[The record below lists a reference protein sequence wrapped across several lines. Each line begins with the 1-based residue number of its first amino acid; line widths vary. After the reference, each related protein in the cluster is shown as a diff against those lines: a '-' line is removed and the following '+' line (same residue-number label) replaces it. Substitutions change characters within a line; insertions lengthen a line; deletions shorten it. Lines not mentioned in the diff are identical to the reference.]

1 MGKNVAVFVDVANIF
16 YAAKAAG
23 VDIDYVTLLKSAI
36 AGRDFVRAYAYTGLD
51 PDNENQRNF
60 HNFLARHD
68 YKVVSKDIRK
78 YGDGKV
84 KANLDIELVVDM
96 MKTARN
102 LDVAIVVSGDG
113 DFAPAIRAVQ
123 EMGVRVEVVS
133 FRGNTSSDLIDVAD
147 QFTDIIQMAKV
158 EKGSSRSGRR
168 VADDGEDLSM
178 TEVPD
183 KLTEGTG
190 RGRSRS
196 VGRGRGRPG
205 EVEREPVAASGRS
218 SARTSVRSRRVEAEP
233 GVPLLTGAPTGGL
246 VALPGEKLSKA
257 ALARLE
263 AAGPAVAADESGA
276 AGAAPLGDGTE
287 LEGEEPRR
295 RRRRGGRGRG
305 RGRGRGE
312 GGEVSGTPIGAGEP
326 LDGSDED
333 EDEDES
339 EQPTELVASSPRG
352 PRPGAFGSIW
362 DSQIGQ
368 SRPPSSPEAASF
380 DVDDDEP
387 AIPEYLIAEQRRG
400 GSANRMGGRSPSGN
414 RGGRAGYQSAI
425 DRERYGRGGGG
436 GINRYPDVSGR
447 TTGGGSAGGGT
458 AGTIGRGGRG
468 GGRDDRPPVASRPE
482 RERPAPG
489 RSDEPWSEVP
499 PELEALLRAQLATR
513 GGERPSSPRGGVSGN
528 DPSAAGSTQAP
539 DEAPATAPARKPRAS
554 TRTRVAR
561 TTGDTAP
568 ATTDA
573 ALTAG
578 SEGAAEGPKP
588 KARSRAAAGSKAT
601 GAAEDGPK
609 PRTTS
614 RTKAV
619 GAAKV
624 KPKAGP
630 AGEDGEAP
638 APKRRAPA
646 RKPVTPSEA

>member
-1 MGKNVAVFVDVANIF
+1 VGKNVAVFVDVANIF

-147 QFTDIIQMAKV
+147 QFTDIVQMAKV

-183 KLTEGTG
+183 KLTEGTSRG
-190 RGRSRS
+190 RGRSI
-196 VGRGRGRPG
+196 GRGRGRTTD
-205 EVEREPVAASGRS
+205 EREPVAASGRS
-218 SARTSVRSRRVEAEP
+218 PVRGAIRSRRVETEP
-233 GVPLLTGAPTGGL
+233 DVPVSAGVPAGGL

-263 AAGPAVAADESGA
+263 AVVPAAAEADT
-276 AGAAPLGDGTE
+276 AAPTATEDVGE
-287 LEGEEPRR
+287 LEGEGQRR

-305 RGRGRGE
+305 RGRGRE
-312 GGEVSGTPIGAGEP
+312 GGELSGVPVDGEVAGIDEADEP
-326 LDGSDED
+326 DE
-333 EDEDES
+333 
-339 EQPTELVASSPRG
+339 TERGPVEVVASAPRG
-352 PRPGAFGSIW
+352 PRPGAFGSVW

-368 SRPPSSPEAASF
+368 SRPPSSGEATPF
-380 DVDDDEP
+380 DVDDEDEP

-400 GSANRMGGRSPSGN
+400 GSSNRAGGRSTGGN
-414 RGGRAGYQSAI
+414 RGGRGGAYQVAM

-447 TTGGGSAGGGT
+447 TAGGGT
-458 AGTIGRGGRG
+458 AGTIGRGGRDSR
-468 GGRDDRPPVASRPE
+468 RDERPPATSRPE
-482 RERPAPG
+482 RERPAVG

-513 GGERPSSPRGGVSGN
+513 GGDRPGGSPRV
-528 DPSAAGSTQAP
+528 AP
-539 DEAPATAPARKPRAS
+539 TGTDAPAASAEVAAAAPARKPRAASRTRLAESAPAEAVADAAAAPADQARTPKPRSS
-554 TRTRVAR
+554 TRTR
-561 TTGDTAP
+561 
-568 ATTDA
+568 
-573 ALTAG
+573 AG
-578 SEGAAEGPKP
+578 SA
-588 KARSRAAAGSKAT
+588 SKAT
-601 GAAEDGPK
+601 GETVAGPK
-609 PRTTS
+609 PRAST
-614 RTKAV
+614 RTKA
-619 GAAKV
+619 ATASKA
-624 KPKAGP
+624 KPKA
-630 AGEDGEAP
+630 AATGETSAAP

-646 RKPVTPSEA
+646 RKPAASSEA

>member
-133 FRGNTSSDLIDVAD
+133 FRGNTSSDLIEVAD

-190 RGRSRS
+190 RGRGRGT
-196 VGRGRGRPG
+196 GRGRGRSS
-205 EVEREPVAASGRS
+205 ETEREPAAAGSRPAARGGVRGRRPEPVETEAVAAVGGP
-218 SARTSVRSRRVEAEP
+218 AI
-233 GVPLLTGAPTGGL
+233 GL
-246 VALPGEKLSKA
+246 VALPGEKLSRA
-257 ALARLE
+257 AAARSVAPIE
-263 AAGPAVAADESGA
+263 APDEDGEIVETFDGSTEDGP
-276 AGAAPLGDGTE
+276 
-287 LEGEEPRR
+287 EGEATRR

-305 RGRGRGE
+305 RGRGREE
-312 GGEVSGTPIGAGEP
+312 GVEAVAGQDVPRDQDVARERPAARATEELDEPEEEPVSNA
-326 LDGSDED
+326 
-333 EDEDES
+333 
-339 EQPTELVASSPRG
+339 PRG
-352 PRPGAFGSIW
+352 PRPGAFGSVW

-368 SRPPSSPEAASF
+368 TRTPSIESTPF
-380 DVDDDEP
+380 DIDEEDEP
-387 AIPEYLIAEQRRG
+387 AIPEYILAEQRRG
-400 GSANRMGGRSPSGN
+400 SAATRSGSGGN
-414 RGGRAGYQSAI
+414 RGGRGGGGNRAAYASAM

-447 TTGGGSAGGGT
+447 STTGGGT
-458 AGTIGRGGRG
+458 AGRSEGRGEPRREPR
-468 GGRDDRPPVASRPE
+468 RDDRRPVSSPRPD
-482 RERPAPG
+482 RDRPATM

-499 PELEALLRAQLATR
+499 PELEAMLRAQQQASRGSDRPAT
-513 GGERPSSPRGGVSGN
+513 GSARPSVTDAPG
-528 DPSAAGSTQAP
+528 SA
-539 DEAPATAPARKPRAS
+539 EAPKVEAAAPARKPRTS
-554 TRTRVAR
+554 TRTKATSTAEASPAEGTAATASKPRATRAKPATAKAVATPDAPAGEAPKPR
-561 TTGDTAP
+561 ATRAKTSTAKPKATDGEVAAP
-568 ATTDA
+568 ATKRRT
-573 ALTAG
+573 TA
-578 SEGAAEGPKP
+578 K
-588 KARSRAAAGSKAT
+588 KAAA
-601 GAAEDGPK
+601 
-609 PRTTS
+609 
-614 RTKAV
+614 
-619 GAAKV
+619 
-624 KPKAGP
+624 P
-630 AGEDGEAP
+630 ADE
-638 APKRRAPA
+638 
-646 RKPVTPSEA
+646 

>member
-133 FRGNTSSDLIDVAD
+133 FRGNTSSDLIEVAD

-190 RGRSRS
+190 RGRGRGT
-196 VGRGRGRPG
+196 GRGRGRSS
-205 EVEREPVAASGRS
+205 ETEREPVAAGSRPAARGGVRGR
-218 SARTSVRSRRVEAEP
+218 RPEPVEAEAVAAVGGP
-233 GVPLLTGAPTGGL
+233 SIGL
-246 VALPGEKLSKA
+246 VPLPGEKLSRA
-257 ALARLE
+257 AAARSVAPIE
-263 AAGPAVAADESGA
+263 APDEDGEIVETFDGSTE
-276 AGAAPLGDGTE
+276 DGTE
-287 LEGEEPRR
+287 GEATRR

-305 RGRGRGE
+305 RGRGREE
-312 GGEVSGTPIGAGEP
+312 GVEAVAGQDVPRDQDVPRERPAARVAEDLDEPEEEPVSNA
-326 LDGSDED
+326 
-333 EDEDES
+333 
-339 EQPTELVASSPRG
+339 PRG
-352 PRPGAFGSIW
+352 PRPGAFGSVW

-368 SRPPSSPEAASF
+368 TRTPSIESTPF
-380 DVDDDEP
+380 DIDEEDEP
-387 AIPEYLIAEQRRG
+387 AIPEYILAEQRRG
-400 GSANRMGGRSPSGN
+400 SAATRSGSGGN
-414 RGGRAGYQSAI
+414 RGGRGGGGNRAAYASAI

-436 GINRYPDVSGR
+436 GGINRYPDVSGR
-447 TTGGGSAGGGT
+447 STTGGGT
-458 AGTIGRGGRG
+458 AGRSEGRGEPRREPR
-468 GGRDDRPPVASRPE
+468 RDDRRPVSSPRPD
-482 RERPAPG
+482 RDRPASA

-499 PELEALLRAQLATR
+499 PELEAMLRAQQQASRGSDRPAT
-513 GGERPSSPRGGVSGN
+513 GSARPPVTDAPVS
-528 DPSAAGSTQAP
+528 AQAP
-539 DEAPATAPARKPRAS
+539 QAEAAAPARKPRAS
-554 TRTRVAR
+554 TRTKAAATAETSPGEGAAPTASKPRATR
-561 TTGDTAP
+561 AKPATAKAASADDAPAGDAPKPRATRAKASTAKPKAADDEAAAP
-568 ATTDA
+568 ATKRRT
-573 ALTAG
+573 TA
-578 SEGAAEGPKP
+578 K
-588 KARSRAAAGSKAT
+588 KAAA
-601 GAAEDGPK
+601 
-609 PRTTS
+609 
-614 RTKAV
+614 
-619 GAAKV
+619 
-624 KPKAGP
+624 P
-630 AGEDGEAP
+630 ADE
-638 APKRRAPA
+638 
-646 RKPVTPSEA
+646 

>member
-60 HNFLARHD
+60 HNFLSRHD

-123 EMGVRVEVVS
+123 EMGVRVEVIS

-190 RGRSRS
+190 RGRGRG
-196 VGRGRGRPG
+196 VGRGRGRSG
-205 EVEREPVAASGRS
+205 EAEREPVAAS
-218 SARTSVRSRRVEAEP
+218 ARPSVRGAVRTRRVEADAE
-233 GVPLLTGAPTGGL
+233 VPVSAGAPAGGL
-246 VALPGEKLSKA
+246 VALPGEKLSKT

-263 AAGPAVAADESGA
+263 AAAPAVVVDEGEA
-276 AGAAPLGDGTE
+276 AGAAVVDDGAELDGDG
-287 LEGEEPRR
+287 PRR

-312 GGEVSGTPIGAGEP
+312 GGELTGEP
-326 LDGSDED
+326 AGVEADVEDTTEED
-333 EDEDES
+333 ED
-339 EQPTELVASSPRG
+339 QPVELVASAPRG
-352 PRPGAFGSIW
+352 PRPGAFGSVW

-368 SRPPSSPEAASF
+368 SRQPSSAGTTPF
-380 DVDDDEP
+380 DIEDDDEP

-400 GSANRMGGRSPSGN
+400 ASSNRAGGRSAGGN
-414 RGGRAGYQSAI
+414 RGGRGGAYQAAM

-447 TTGGGSAGGGT
+447 TTGGGTGGGT
-458 AGTIGRGGRG
+458 AGTLGRGSREPR
-468 GGRDDRPPVASRPE
+468 RDDRPPAASRPE
-482 RERPAPG
+482 RERPAVG

-513 GGERPSSPRGGVSGN
+513 GDRPVGSPKV
-528 DPSAAGSTQAP
+528 GSTGG
-539 DEAPATAPARKPRAS
+539 DAPALTSAEVPTEAPARKPRAS
-554 TRTRVAR
+554 TRTRVAAP
-561 TTGDTAP
+561 TAGEAAP
-568 ATTDA
+568 ATAEAAPDA
-573 ALTAG
+573 VA
-578 SEGAAEGPKP
+578 PKP
-588 KARSRAAAGSKAT
+588 KPRATTRTKTATASKAT

-609 PRTTS
+609 PRAST
-614 RTKAV
+614 RTKSV
-619 GAAKV
+619 GAAKA
-624 KPKAGP
+624 KPKA
-630 AGEDGEAP
+630 AATGEGGEAP

-646 RKPVTPSEA
+646 RKPAAPSET